1 MGCASEGRK
10 RLERGLNFPK
20 FMFMKEN
27 IGRVNTVEREFTME
41 NGEEFILL
49 SPPFTHAWG
58 NNMTKPFSLS
68 QKMIYLYVDMKIENP
83 FIFL

>member
-20 FMFMKEN
+20 FMFIKEN
-27 IGRVNTVEREFTME
+27 IGRMNTVEGEFTME

-49 SPPFTHAWG
+49 SPPFTHA
-58 NNMTKPFSLS
+58 
-68 QKMIYLYVDMKIENP
+68 
-83 FIFL
+83 